1 MALQQHQAGGECKV
15 GGGAKDKREGEE
27 EEGETTLDSQEEAT
41 ALPSQQPKMQ
51 FSWWQINI
59 QDPEK
64 SHGWSNK
71 EVLERS
77 HIT

>member
-15 GGGAKDKREGEE
+15 GGRAKDKREGEE

-51 FSWWQINI
+51 FS
-59 QDPEK
+59 
-64 SHGWSNK
+64 
-71 EVLERS
+71 
-77 HIT
+77 